1 MKRFNLSA
9 AVFMASLLLAA
20 CSANLRKKVPPLEDA
35 LHAGPLAKILV
46 YSGNVALGQSG
57 PSADGMTLSIG
68 GTAGLSAQGRDA
80 NNRPIKISPTWTAS
94 KPELIEITPRS
105 GDMVLVKGLR
115 EGTAEIV
122 AEYDGVKKTVEYV
135 NVK

>member
-9 AVFMASLLLAA
+9 AVFLASLLLAGGCA
-20 CSANLRKKVPPLEDA
+20 DLRKKVPPIEDV
-35 LHAGPLAKILV
+35 LHAGPLARIVV
-46 YSGNVALGQSG
+46 YSGNVALGTSG
-57 PSADGMTLSIG
+57 PDAAGISLSIG
-68 GTAGLSAQGRDA
+68 GTASLSAQGRDA

-122 AEYDGVKKTVEYV
+122 VEYAGVKKTVEFIYI
-135 NVK
+135 K